1 MFEPDVETSQ
11 VLWMYLGI
19 FSFFLGLA
27 VMLFKKNS

>member
-1 MFEPDVETSQ
+1 MFEPDVATSQ

-27 VMLFKKNS
+27 VVLFKKNS